1 MQANKLFAQKLKEKE
16 AAEKAARTSQHYK
29 CARCQFNSAKDVS
42 SNKSTYEPKP
52 RYIYL
57 CNSMY
62 DNISTITP

>member
-42 SNKSTYEPKP
+42 SN
-52 RYIYL
+52 
-57 CNSMY
+57 
-62 DNISTITP
+62 